1 MIYRSIRVGKNLK
14 SFVLYKL
21 KTMKDISGPLSTA
34 ADDPR
39 ITKIGKFLRKWKI
52 DELPQFWNVIKG
64 DMNIVGPRP
73 EVPEVVALMA
83 EEEKSIIF
91 SVKPG
96 LIDYATLENFHE
108 EDRLAEKTNPH
119 QYYLDVIWPVKK
131 ALQIKYILD
140 KNPFKSL
147 KVICLTIRKFLTG

>member
-1 MIYRSIRVGKNLK
+1 MIYRSIRIGKNLK
-14 SFVLYKL
+14 PFVLFKL
-21 KTMKDISGPLSTA
+21 KTMQDKPGPVSTA

-39 ITKIGKFLRKWKI
+39 ITRIGRVLRKWKL
-52 DELPQFWNVIKG
+52 DELPQLWNIIKG

-73 EVPEVVALMA
+73 EVPEVVALMT
-83 EEEKSIIF
+83 EKEKSIIF

-96 LIDYATLENFHE
+96 LVDYATLENFHE
-108 EDRLAEKTNPH
+108 EDQLAEKSNPH

-140 KNPFKSL
+140 KNPLKAI
-147 KVICLTIRKFLTG
+147 KVICLTIRKFLIG